1 MIFTSDNFHFQLI
14 CAGEAPDLEENKNE
28 IPNLFGGYFTV
39 CVLITFI
46 LMVPIKIV
54 CRQITSSEDGGSSI
68 SIRIPAPKGAEYL
81 VFVSSRFLK
90 TREKYISFAQFV
102 YFLSDVYLLFNF

>member
-1 MIFTSDNFHFQLI
+1 MISTSDNFHFQLV

-28 IPNLFGGYFTV
+28 VPNLFGGYFTV

-68 SIRIPAPKGAEYL
+68 AIRIPAPKDL
-81 VFVSSRFLK
+81 DSLLLNLFM
-90 TREKYISFAQFV
+90 T
-102 YFLSDVYLLFNF
+102 LLFITSIVLYVVYWKG